1 MSVFVN
7 IPEVVALRKSVEE
20 KFVHPL
26 VTHNSFFALSDAVF
40 YDLHEHISES
50 TLERLWGYSTRGTSS
65 VSVRTLD
72 VLSRYT
78 GAKSWDSF
86 INRLK
91 EESPR
96 ESEEFTPSGVSAADL
111 EPGDMITIGWLPD
124 RQVQIKYLGNN
135 TFEIEESLNSS
146 LRKGDR
152 FECLGMDLG
161 KPLFMDR
168 FRRAGSGVEKRYVA
182 GERNGLTMLV
192 LPNKADQAQARPG
205 GHSRPA
211 ERRRAK

>member
-1 MSVFVN
+1 MSVLTA
-7 IPEVVALRKSVEE
+7 IPEVRALKTSVENT
-20 KFVHPL
+20 FGSPL
-26 VTHNSFFALSDAVF
+26 HTHNAFIALVDAI
-40 YDLHEHISES
+40 DKKLREHMSES

-72 VLSRYT
+72 VLSRYA
-78 GAKSWDSF
+78 GAKSWDAF
-86 INRLK
+86 IKRLK

-96 ESEEFTPSGVSAADL
+96 ESEEFAPSGVSAADL
-111 EPGDMITIGWLPD
+111 EPGDMVTVGWLPD

-135 TFEIEESLNSS
+135 AFEIVESLNSS

-152 FECLGMDLG
+152 FECLWMALG

-182 GERNGLTMLV
+182 GERSGLTMLV
-192 LPNKADQAQARPG
+192 LPDKANQAQARPG